1 MSGRFGQLL
10 TAMITPFTESG
21 EVDLAGAQRLA
32 QQLIE
37 DGNDGLVICGTTGEA
52 PTLSSQ
58 EKVALWKAVKEA
70 VGSSVP
76 VIAGTGSYCTRSTIE
91 LSRKAQEAGVDGLLL
106 VSPYYNK
113 PSGQGM
119 REHFHSIHEATEL
132 PIMLY
137 NIPGRTGVE
146 IPVEVLHELAGFPRV
161 VAVKQSLPLDPVS
174 RLLSRLGEQGRQSF
188 DTYSGDDSQTL
199 PQLAVGGV
207 GVVSVAGHVAAGP
220 IKQMIQAYRAGRVSE
235 AAALHQRL
243 FPLFEVLF
251 ITSNPVPVKVALK
264 LLGRPAGPV
273 RQPLCAA
280 TAEQEAAVAAVMRE
294 VGILS

>member
-10 TAMITPFTESG
+10 TAMITPFDDTG
-21 EVDLAGAQRLA
+21 GVDFEGAQSLA
-32 QQLIE
+32 KTLVA

-52 PTLSSQ
+52 PTLSTE

-70 VGSSVP
+70 VGPSVP
-76 VIAGTGSYCTRSTIE
+76 IIAGTGSYCTRSTVA
-91 LSRKAQEAGVDGLLL
+91 LSQKAQEAGADALLL

-119 REHFHSIHEATEL
+119 LEHFRTVHDATDL

-146 IPVEVLHELAGFPRV
+146 IPVEVLHELAGLPRI
-161 VAVKQSLPLDPVS
+161 VAVKQSLAIDPVS
-174 RLLSRLGEQGRQSF
+174 RLLSRLGATGRQSF

-199 PQLAVGGV
+199 PQLSVGGV
-207 GVVSVAGHVAAGP
+207 GVVSVAGHVAARS
-220 IKQMIQAYRAGRVSE
+220 IKEMIAAYQAGRVAE
-235 AAALHQRL
+235 AAALHQKL

-264 LLGRPAGPV
+264 LMGRPSGTV
-273 RQPLCAA
+273 RQPLHPA
-280 TAEQEAAVAAVMRE
+280 TAEQEAAVAKVMRE
-294 VGILS
+294 VGLIA